1 MGEIIKVCCNA
12 CKKEWRCMEGSGL
25 LYGKK
30 ESIIGAF
37 SERERAK
44 VTAQIEKSEI
54 PAYDFTYRLT
64 VCHHCK
70 EVVNVPVLVTGEDET
85 YVGSCPACGRR
96 AKLLAS
102 EMEKTACPV
111 CKSRTLKVKTVG
123 HWD

>member
-44 VTAQIEKSEI
+44 
-54 PAYDFTYRLT
+54 
-64 VCHHCK
+64 
-70 EVVNVPVLVTGEDET
+70 
-85 YVGSCPACGRR
+85 
-96 AKLLAS
+96 LLAS

-111 CKSRTLKVKTVG
+111 CKSRTLTVKTVG